1 MPLPALNWRYV
12 GAQNF
17 VSGIANSHDA
27 VYTLG
32 TAATYADGTAR
43 TPGTGSAWT
52 WLRDQTG
59 TGGSTIS
66 VYGAPPTNPLNFRYI
81 LGGAPTGTA
90 YTMAAPDT
98 GSSAANTVVVGM
110 NRNAGAYTTWTSTTP
125 FTTASS
131 FSQYWFATR
140 SFATVAYDTV
150 AMWESQEGC
159 VIQYGL
165 ISTGATSTAK
175 FGALIDPLTYTVGT
189 TCETDQ
195 RLYVFYGSGANT
207 TTSNTWQQFQDT
219 DSILFGGLGTIASA
233 HATAFTPGTNSLI
246 TGVQSLAKMYANTN
260 SSTFVALNG
269 DIPRIPLYA
278 SFRNAAGN
286 NFIGQ
291 WRDVAVIRNAISRQ
305 VLSVGGVPN
314 GYVLGANLNSAQHAA
329 LLLY

>member
-17 VSGIANSHDA
+17 TTGIANSHNA

-32 TAATYADGTAR
+32 TATTYADGSAR
-43 TPGTGSAWT
+43 TPGSGSAWT
-52 WLRDQTG
+52 WQRDQTG
-59 TGGSTIS
+59 GTTIAI
-66 VYGAPPTNPLNFRYI
+66 YGAPPTNALNFQYI
-81 LGGAPTGTA
+81 LGGTPTTTTF
-90 YTMAAPDT
+90 TMAAPDT
-98 GSSAANTVVVGM
+98 GTSAANIVVVGM

-131 FSQYWFATR
+131 FSQYWNATR

-159 VIQYGL
+159 IIQYGL
-165 ISTGATSTAK
+165 ISTGVTSTAMI
-175 FGALIDPLTYTVGT
+175 GALIDPLTYTVGT

-195 RLYVFYGSGANT
+195 RLYCFAGTGSNT

-219 DSILFGGLGTIASA
+219 DSMLFGGLGTVGSA
-233 HATAFTPGTNSLI
+233 HATTFTPGTNSLI

-260 SSTFVALNG
+260 ATTFVSLNG
-269 DIPRIPLYA
+269 DIPRIPVYA
-278 SFRNAAGN
+278 SFRNSTGN
-286 NFIGQ
+286 TFIGQ
-291 WRDVAVIRNAISRQ
+291 WREVNIIRNAISRQ
-305 VLSVGGVPN
+305 VLSVGGSPN
-314 GYVLGANLNSAQHAA
+314 GYVLAANINSAQHAA